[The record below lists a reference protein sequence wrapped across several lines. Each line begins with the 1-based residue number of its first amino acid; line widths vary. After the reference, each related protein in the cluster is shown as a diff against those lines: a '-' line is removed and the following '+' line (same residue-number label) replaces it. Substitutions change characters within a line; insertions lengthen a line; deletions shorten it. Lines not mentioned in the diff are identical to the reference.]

1 MTAKPRN
8 SKKPTLKVQ
17 LENEKAKSK
26 ALEERKATLDFDF
39 KEINML
45 RLMCSHMEDFYK
57 NHSEGDVSDLNSIAK
72 EYNEE
77 QMEIV
82 RNIYFKASFK

>member
-1 MTAKPRN
+1 MAK
-8 SKKPTLKVQ
+8 SYKKPTIKVQ

-45 RLMCSHMEDFYK
+45 RLMCSHMEDYFK
-57 NHSEGDVSDLNSIAK
+57 NYNEGDVSDLNSIAK

-77 QMEIV
+77 QREVV

>member
-1 MTAKPRN
+1 MGK
-8 SKKPTLKVQ
+8 SYKKPTLRVQ

-57 NHSEGDVSDLNSIAK
+57 NHNEGDVSDLNSIAK
-72 EYNEE
+72 EYKDE
-77 QMEIV
+77 QIEIV
-82 RNIYFKASFK
+82 RNMYYKASFK